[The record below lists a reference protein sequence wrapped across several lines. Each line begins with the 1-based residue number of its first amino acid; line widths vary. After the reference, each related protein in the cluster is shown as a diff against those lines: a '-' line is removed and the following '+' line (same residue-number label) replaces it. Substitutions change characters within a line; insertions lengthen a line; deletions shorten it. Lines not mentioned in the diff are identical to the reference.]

1 MRSAPTGNR
10 LLCLNMVPD
19 NSSQTFKSAGIRRCC
34 ASRATNGRW
43 TNRRFV
49 EALSYD
55 YDAAT
60 DAAMERITCRMAHP
74 FVLVVR

>member
-10 LLCLNMVPD
+10 LLYLNMVPD
-19 NSSQTFKSAGIRRCC
+19 NSSQTLKSAGIRRCC
-34 ASRATNGRW
+34 ATRGRW

-49 EALSYD
+49 ESLSYD

-60 DAAMERITCRMAHP
+60 DAAMVRITWRMARP